1 MIYIAILMALAC
13 ISLGLYIH
21 KLRRQLSSKVE
32 QDNWQQQE
40 NERLKEEGKQLAQAN
55 SAANVS
61 LKAAQQEQQEVEQRL
76 AGLRNSVEAQEN
88 ILKSLTTTSDEMRK
102 AATKQAD
109 EAYQAR
115 FEALAADYERKEA
128 DYNSKYEQAIAIMN
142 KQILVEQGKLQDLEA
157 KQKAYIEAQKRE
169 REIEEQK
176 DFYRLAIDDQDLSDV
191 RQLRELQLH
200 FTKKE
205 AVDKLIWETYYRPAY
220 DALMGRVLKQANMT
234 GIYKITSL
242 KTGQAYIGQSVDLKE
257 RFRQHIKA
265 GLSTSGSRN
274 YFYSEMFRQ
283 GPENFIFEI
292 IEEVPRTKLNE
303 RETYWIEFYDTKNSG
318 LNSTKGNGGN

>member
-1 MIYIAILMALAC
+1 MALAC

-32 QDNWQQQE
+32 RDNWQQQE
-40 NERLKEEGKQLAQAN
+40 NERLREEGEQLAQAN
-55 SAANVS
+55 SAANGS
-61 LKAAQQEQQEVEQRL
+61 LKAAQQEQQEVKQKL
-76 AGLRNSVEAQEN
+76 AGLRNSIEAQEN
-88 ILKSLTTTSDEMRK
+88 ILKSLSTTANELRE

-115 FEALAADYERKEA
+115 FEALAADYEKKEA
-128 DYNSKYEQAIAIMN
+128 DYNSKYEQAMAIMN
-142 KQILVEQGKLQDLEA
+142 KQLLIEQGKLQDLEA

-169 REIEEQK
+169 REIQEQK

-200 FTKKE
+200 FAKKE
-205 AVDKLIWETYYRPAY
+205 VIDKVIWETYYRPAY
-220 DALMGRVLKQANMT
+220 DALTGRVLKQTNMT

-265 GLSTSGSRN
+265 GLSTSSSRN
-274 YFYSEMFRQ
+274 YFYSEMFKQ
-283 GPENFIFEI
+283 GPENFTFEI

-303 RETYWIEFYDTKNSG
+303 REAYWIEFYDTKNSG
-318 LNSTKGNGGN
+318 LNSTKGNA